1 MAIDIK
7 GIAGNAL
14 TPRQVGSQP
23 SSGPSPGRREGATA
37 RPPGGETVSLTQTAV
52 SLENMERLMAQI
64 PIVDA
69 QRVESVRESLS
80 KGSYEVNPERT
91 AEKFIRFELML
102 NRAVV
107 EYANN

>member
-7 GIAGNAL
+7 GIAGNTL
-14 TPRQVGSQP
+14 TPRQVGNQP
-23 SSGPSPGRREGATA
+23 TAPRREGGGA
-37 RPPGGETVSLTQTAV
+37 RPPGTETVSITQTAV
-52 SLENMERLMAQI
+52 SLGNMERLMAQI
-64 PIVDA
+64 PVVDA
-69 QRVESVRESLS
+69 QRVETVRESLL

>member
-7 GIAGNAL
+7 GIAGNTL

-23 SSGPSPGRREGATA
+23 SSARREGATA

-69 QRVESVRESLS
+69 HRVESIRESLS
-80 KGSYEVNPERT
+80 KGSYQVNPERT

-102 NRAVV
+102 NRTVV
-107 EYANN
+107 AHAHN

>member
-7 GIAGNAL
+7 GIAGNTL
-14 TPRQVGSQP
+14 TPRQVGSQAP
-23 SSGPSPGRREGATA
+23 AARREGTA
-37 RPPGGETVSLTQTAV
+37 AGPANAETVSITATAV
-52 SLENMERLMAQI
+52 NLENLERLMAQI

-69 QRVESVRESLS
+69 SRVESVRESLS

-107 EYANN
+107 EYGNN

>member
-7 GIAGNAL
+7 GIAGNTL

-23 SSGPSPGRREGATA
+23 TA
-37 RPPGGETVSLTQTAV
+37 RRGGAAAPPAGTETVSITPTAV
-52 SLENMERLMAQI
+52 NLENMERLMAQI
-64 PIVDA
+64 PVVDA
-69 QRVESVRESLS
+69 SRVESVRESLS